1 MIITQATPETF
12 NLPLPYESYTVLPH
26 HVPEYMAYVYLNEVK
41 NENCYLKHF
50 SHKHPLVLIHNNN
63 DNDTSGVE
71 SVSLHDPMKRVK
83 LLCDGCV
90 RPIIAMPIY
99 KCSQECSNFVLHE
112 SCARLVPELKNHFHE
127 HTLVLRQSCSLFCC
141 RVFGLPCNGFAYSC
155 DSCEYCIDVHC
166 GIAPT
171 IFTHEAQPNIPYLKL
186 VSQKR
191 RINNHFTCRASMH
204 VITLFL
210 KV

>member
-1 MIITQATPETF
+1 
-12 NLPLPYESYTVLPH
+12 
-26 HVPEYMAYVYLNEVK
+26 
-41 NENCYLKHF
+41 
-50 SHKHPLVLIHNNN
+50 
-63 DNDTSGVE
+63 
-71 SVSLHDPMKRVK
+71 
-83 LLCDGCV
+83 
-90 RPIIAMPIY
+90 MPFY

-112 SCARLVPELKNHFHE
+112 SCARLVPELKNHFQE

-155 DSCEYCIDVHC
+155 EHCIDVHC

-191 RINNHFTCRASMH
+191 RINNHFTCRACHNMILKITSILCHLLWEQESM
-204 VITLFL
+204 VIAPDAGSNCYPSSFSSAYSVNLL
-210 KV
+210 SIAIVSLLLQNLPSNNL